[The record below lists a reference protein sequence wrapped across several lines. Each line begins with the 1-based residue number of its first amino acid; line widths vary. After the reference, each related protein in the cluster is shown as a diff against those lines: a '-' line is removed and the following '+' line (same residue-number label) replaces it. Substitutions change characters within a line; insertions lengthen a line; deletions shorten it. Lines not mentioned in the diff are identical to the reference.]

1 MMTESNNERQKP
13 ATQNQ
18 WGEQPSDNYGY
29 ASDEE
34 RRAKRGLEDWEMVEQ
49 MSETESSLKTWGIS
63 FSSPIVTVRM
73 GVPSTTFRVPVHCT
87 VPVIQVKSAILPLF

>member
-63 FSSPIVTVRM
+63 VLMTFIVGIVVFVLLAF
-73 GVPSTTFRVPVHCT
+73 GLYYF
-87 VPVIQVKSAILPLF
+87 LFHYGDLFFTPHTGS